1 MLKIDIEAEANK
13 HHKKSDLVEPVEE
26 VVEEKDEKRV
36 EDKEVD
42 DFEAE
47 KMMEKEVAR

>member
-1 MLKIDIEAEANK
+1 MEEVEAMKDFKAEQ
-13 HHKKSDLVEPVEE
+13 
-26 VVEEKDEKRV
+26 VVEENDEKRV

-47 KMMEKEVAR
+47 KMTEKEVAR